1 MKKSIISRG
10 DLEWPF
16 SPDRKE
22 CLLINLTTSLT
33 LRAPFFPES
42 KDYAYTTK
50 ALGSTFKTQPQEGR
64 GFKRAVRTI
73 SKALFT
79 EATPLLTHMAGSKLM
94 KGMAQDKIKKTDF
107 YHFLG
112 QDSIHLKNG
121 EEILRQTANVLK
133 SSPDDLSFV
142 DMYTKQADKYQ
153 KSYTGIDSQLKT
165 YANVD
170 PTTIEPNLATT
181 EYYEFLTS
189 VSVEHPRLLGFA
201 FLPCSQSFRYIA
213 NQLLEE
219 TQDPVYKNFFEAN
232 KREMGYRSD
241 LEKFIDERFPLESL
255 QKDFFKVIEKTYLEG
270 MQHEKTFIDYAALDC
285 KKLRKK

>member
-64 GFKRAVRTI
+64 GFKRVLQKT
-73 SKALFT
+73 SQKLFT
-79 EATPLLTHMAGSKLM
+79 KATPWLTHMAGSKLM
-94 KGMAQDKIKKTDF
+94 KGMAQDTIKIADF

-133 SSPDDLSFV
+133 STPDDLSFV

-153 KSYTGIDSQLKT
+153 TSYTGIDSQLKT
-165 YANVD
+165 DANVD

-189 VSVEHPRLLGFA
+189 VSKKHPRLLGFA

-213 NQLLEE
+213 NELLDE
-219 TQDPVYKNFFEAN
+219 TQDPVYKEFFEAN

-241 LEKFIDERFPLESL
+241 LEKFIDERFPFESL
-255 QKDFFKVIEKTYLEG
+255 SEELLKVIEKTYLEG
-270 MQHEKTFIDYAALDC
+270 MLHEGKFIDYAL
-285 KKLRKK
+285 